1 MTVNLRSRSLLR
13 GLAAVSAAAAVT
25 GVVVLVGAGPANAAD
40 ATLTLNYTC
49 PFPLIGNQNL
59 VVTIDAQL
67 PDSAVQNQPTPQFA
81 FSAAVTV
88 PATATQGLTLVGA
101 TSVSGTA
108 TASST
113 LADGSLSLPLS
124 VPLTVPATPVPA
136 SGAFTVNSSG
146 TAPSVSLPNAGTASI
161 TVGDF
166 STTLTPVKA
175 DGTPT
180 GLGTFTSACTQVAG
194 QNNVL
199 ATFPV
204 TAAPPPTTTTAP
216 PTTTTAPP
224 TTTTAP
230 PTTTTAPPTTTTA
243 PPTTTTTA
251 PPPTTTTTQP
261 PPGNLTINYSVNG
274 STHLKALNS
283 DAKLGP
289 GTLPISLDLA
299 TGNFTGDL
307 SLPNTSTTFT
317 LFGFIPGSAKIRL
330 IPAAKVTGSF
340 SNGVVKADAKETIRI
355 TDLSIFGLPIVR
367 NSSTCQTSKP
377 ADIPMMSGPNFN
389 VQTGGQLTG
398 TYTIPSLRGCGLF
411 FTPFIS
417 AFASGSGNT
426 IAVTVANAPAANQHR
441 H

>member
-1 MTVNLRSRSLLR
+1 MTVNTKSLSLMR
-13 GLAAVSAAAAVT
+13 GLAAVTAAAAVT
-25 GVVVLVGAGPANAAD
+25 GVVVLVGAGSAAAAD
-40 ATLTLNYTC
+40 ATLTLNYSC

-67 PDSAVQNQPTPQFA
+67 PDSAVQNQPTPQFS

-88 PATATQGLTLVGA
+88 PATATQGLNLVGA
-101 TSVSGTA
+101 TTVSGTA

-113 LADGSLSLPLS
+113 LTNGSLSLPLS
-124 VPLTVPATPVPA
+124 VPLTVPSTPVPA

-146 TAPSVSLPNAGTASI
+146 TAPSVTLPNAGTAQI

-166 STTLTPVKA
+166 STTLTPLNA
-175 DGTPT
+175 QGQPT
-180 GLGTFTSACTQVAG
+180 GLGTFTSNCTQVAG

-204 TAAPPPTTTTAP
+204 TAAPPPTTNP
-216 PTTTTAPP
+216 
-224 TTTTAP
+224 
-230 PTTTTAPPTTTTA
+230 

-251 PPPTTTTTQP
+251 PPPTTTTAPPPPPTTTTAPPTTNPPTTTSNPP
-261 PPGNLTINYSVNG
+261 PPGTLTINYSVNG
-274 STHLKALNS
+274 TTHLKALNS

-289 GTLPISLDLA
+289 GTLPITLDLA

-307 SLPNTSTTFT
+307 TLPDTTASFT
-317 LFGFIPGSAKIRL
+317 LFGFIPGMARIQL
-330 IPAAKVTGSF
+330 IPADHVTGTF
-340 SNGVVKADAKETIRI
+340 SAGVVKADAKETIRI

-367 NSSTCQTSKP
+367 HSTTCQTKTP
-377 ADIPMMSGPNFN
+377 ADIPMMSGPGFN

-398 TYTIPSLRGCGLF
+398 TYTIPALRGCGLF

-417 AFASGSGNT
+417 AFASGPGNT
-426 IAVTVANAPAANQHR
+426 ISVTVANTPRSATHR